1 MKFLLSHESTTR
13 NISNRT
19 SEFLNAKGDV
29 SENSRLK
36 TLQNYKYGEVTEV
49 YLIMS
54 TVYGAHDRETVVSLS
69 C

>member
-49 YLIMS
+49 HLIISQLS
-54 TVYGAHDRETVVSLS
+54 TGLTTGKLLFL
-69 C
+69 